1 MPTQAHKLAEPESS
15 NGPLER
21 GPTGLMGLMDSED
34 EFAVIGREIKRFVSV
49 RRCFIAFGN

>member
-1 MPTQAHKLAEPESS
+1 
-15 NGPLER
+15 
-21 GPTGLMGLMDSED
+21 MGLMDSED